1 MENKIKALFEF
12 QRFSGNKR
20 LDAMIN
26 DTESRYRNEISDDEL
41 ESINAAGNGLPKNR
55 FPKKKSL
62 GDTENK

>member
-20 LDAMIN
+20 LEAMIN
-26 DTESRYRNEISDDEL
+26 AAESRYQNELSDE
-41 ESINAAGNGLPKNR
+41 EVEIVSAAGSGFPKKS
-55 FPKKKSL
+55 FPKKKTL

>member
-1 MENKIKALFEF
+1 MDNKIKALFEF

-41 ESINAAGNGLPKNR
+41 ESVSAAGSGFPKNR

-62 GDTENK
+62 GKTEDK

>member
-26 DTESRYRNEISDDEL
+26 DTESRYRNEIADDEL
-41 ESINAAGNGLPKNR
+41 ESVSAAGSGLPKNR

-62 GDTENK
+62 GKTEDK

>member
-26 DTESRYRNEISDDEL
+26 DTESRYRSELSDDDL
-41 ESINAAGNGLPKNR
+41 ENVSAAGSGLQPKN
-55 FPKKKSL
+55 PLGKTEKK
-62 GDTENK
+62 

>member
-26 DTESRYRNEISDDEL
+26 DTESRYRNELSDNDL
-41 ESINAAGNGLPKNR
+41 ENVSAAGSGLAKKSL
-55 FPKKKSL
+55 PKKKTL
-62 GDTENK
+62 GNTEKK

>member
-20 LDAMIN
+20 LEAMIN
-26 DTESRYRNEISDDEL
+26 DAESRYRNELSDE
-41 ESINAAGNGLPKNR
+41 EVEIVSAAGSGFPKKS
-55 FPKKKSL
+55 FPKKKTL

>member
-12 QRFSGNKR
+12 QKFSGNKR

-26 DTESRYRNEISDDEL
+26 DTESRYRNELSDDEV
-41 ESINAAGNGLPKNR
+41 EIVSAAGSGYLKSR
-55 FPKKKSL
+55 FPKKKTL